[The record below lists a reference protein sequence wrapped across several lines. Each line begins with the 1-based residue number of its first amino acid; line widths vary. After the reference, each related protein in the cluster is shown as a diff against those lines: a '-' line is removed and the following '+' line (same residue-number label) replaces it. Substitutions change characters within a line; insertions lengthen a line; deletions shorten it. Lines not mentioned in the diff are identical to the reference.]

1 MNPMSQAILA
11 GGCFWCTEAAFEQ
24 LKGVGA
30 VESGYIGGEAT
41 TANYEA
47 VCTGRT
53 GHAEAI
59 RITYDPALLSYD
71 RLLDVFFDAHD
82 PTTLNRQGADVG
94 TQYRSAVFTS
104 DPAEIAAAKAKIAE
118 LNASGKFPSPIVTTI
133 EPLTEFYPAE
143 DYHQGFAGENPNH
156 PYIRGV
162 SMPKV
167 CKIRDHY
174 GDLIR

>member
-1 MNPMSQAILA
+1 MSEAILA

-24 LKGVGA
+24 LKGVQS
-30 VESGYIGGEAT
+30 VESGYIGGDAG

-59 RITYDPALLSYD
+59 RITYDPAQISYD
-71 RLLDVFFDAHD
+71 RLLEVFFDAHD

-94 TQYRSAVFTS
+94 TQYRSAIFTNE
-104 DPAEIAAAKAKIAE
+104 PAEIEAARAKIADLTE
-118 LNASGKFPSPIVTTI
+118 GRKFAIPIVTTI
-133 EPLTEFYPAE
+133 EPATSFYPAE
-143 DYHQGFAGENPNH
+143 DYHQDFASQNPNH

-162 SMPKV
+162 SYPKV
-167 CKIRDHY
+167 CKVRDRHS
-174 GDLIR
+174 DLIG

>member
-1 MNPMSQAILA
+1 MSEAILA

-24 LKGVGA
+24 LKGVQS
-30 VESGYIGGEAT
+30 VESGYIGGDAS

-59 RITYDPALLSYD
+59 RITYDPAKISYD

-94 TQYRSAVFTS
+94 TQYRSAIFTS
-104 DPAEIAAAKAKIAE
+104 EPAEIEAARAKIAD
-118 LNASGKFPSPIVTTI
+118 LTAGRKFAVPIVTTI
-133 EPLTEFYPAE
+133 EPAAPFYPAE
-143 DYHQGFAGENPNH
+143 DYHQDFASHNPNH

-162 SMPKV
+162 SYPKV
-167 CKIRDHY
+167 CKVRERHSDII
-174 GDLIR
+174 G

>member
-1 MNPMSQAILA
+1 MSEAILA

-24 LKGVGA
+24 LKGVQS
-30 VESGYIGGEAT
+30 VESGYIGGDAG

-59 RITYDPALLSYD
+59 RVTYDPARLSYD

-94 TQYRSAVFTS
+94 TQYRSAIFTS
-104 DPAEIAAAKAKIAE
+104 DPAEIEAVRAKIADLTE
-118 LNASGKFPSPIVTTI
+118 GRKFTSPIVTTI
-133 EPLTEFYPAE
+133 EPAAAFYPAE
-143 DYHQGFAGENPNH
+143 DYHQGFAEQNPNH
-156 PYIRGV
+156 PYIRGI
-162 SMPKV
+162 SYPKV
-167 CKIRDHY
+167 CKVRERHS
-174 GDLIR
+174 DLIGS

>member
-1 MNPMSQAILA
+1 MQNTCILA

-24 LKGVGA
+24 LKGVIS
-30 VESGYIGGEAT
+30 VESGYVGGDAS

-59 RITYDPALLSYD
+59 RVTYDPAQISYD

-94 TQYRSAVFTS
+94 TQYRSAIFTS
-104 DPAEIAAAKAKIAE
+104 DPAEIEAARARIADLTE
-118 LNASGKFPSPIVTTI
+118 GRKFTSPIVTTI
-133 EPLTEFYPAE
+133 EPATEFYPAE
-143 DYHQGFAGENPNH
+143 DYHQGFAEQNPNH

-162 SMPKV
+162 SYPKV
-167 CKIRDHY
+167 CKVRERHR
-174 GDLIR
+174 DLIQP

>member
-1 MNPMSQAILA
+1 MQNSCILA

-24 LKGVGA
+24 LKGVKS
-30 VESGYIGGEAT
+30 VESGYIGGDAG

-59 RITYDPALLSYD
+59 RITYDPTQISYD

-94 TQYRSAVFTS
+94 TQYRSAIFTS
-104 DPAEIAAAKAKIAE
+104 DAAEIEAARAKIADLTE
-118 LNASGKFPSPIVTTI
+118 GRKFATPIVTTL
-133 EPLTEFYPAE
+133 EPATPFYPAE
-143 DYHQGFAGENPNH
+143 DYHQDFASQNPNH

-162 SMPKV
+162 SYPKV
-167 CKIRDHY
+167 CKVRKQHS
-174 GDLIR
+174 DLIES

>member
-1 MNPMSQAILA
+1 MDAIFA

-24 LKGVGA
+24 LRGVEA
-30 VESGYIGGEAT
+30 VESGYIGGEAK

-59 RITYDPALLSYD
+59 RIAYDPAQITYSQ
-71 RLLDVFFDAHD
+71 LLDVFFDAHD

-104 DPAEIAAAKAKIAE
+104 DPAEIEIAKSKMAGLAAGRRFAA
-118 LNASGKFPSPIVTTI
+118 PIVTTI
-133 EPLTEFYPAE
+133 EPRTEFYPAE
-143 DYHQGFAGENPNH
+143 DYHQGFAGLNPNH

-167 CKIRDHY
+167 CKVREHF

>member
-1 MNPMSQAILA
+1 MSQAILA

-24 LKGVGA
+24 LKGVKS
-30 VESGYIGGEAT
+30 VESGYIGGDAS

-59 RITYDPALLSYD
+59 RITYDPAQISYD

-94 TQYRSAVFTS
+94 TQYRSAIFTS
-104 DPAEIAAAKAKIAE
+104 DPAEIEAARAKIAE
-118 LNASGKFPSPIVTTI
+118 LTEGRKFATPIVTTI
-133 EPLTEFYPAE
+133 EPATPFYLAE
-143 DYHQGFAGENPNH
+143 DYHQDFAAQNPNH

-162 SMPKV
+162 SYPKV
-167 CKIRDHY
+167 CKVRKQH
-174 GDLIR
+174 GDLIQS

>member
-1 MNPMSQAILA
+1 MQSVAIFA

-24 LKGVGA
+24 LKGVESA
-30 VESGYIGGEAT
+30 DSGYIGGEAR

-59 RITYDPALLSYD
+59 RITYDASQISYD

-94 TQYRSAVFTS
+94 TQYRSAIFTS
-104 DPAEIAAAKAKIAE
+104 DEAEILTARAKINE
-118 LNASGKFPSPIVTTI
+118 LSAKKKFPSPIVTTI
-133 EPLTEFYPAE
+133 EPATEFYPAE
-143 DYHQGFAGENPNH
+143 DYHQGYAGRNPLH
-156 PYIRGV
+156 PYIQGV
-162 SMPKV
+162 SYPKV
-167 CKIRDHY
+167 CKVRDRH